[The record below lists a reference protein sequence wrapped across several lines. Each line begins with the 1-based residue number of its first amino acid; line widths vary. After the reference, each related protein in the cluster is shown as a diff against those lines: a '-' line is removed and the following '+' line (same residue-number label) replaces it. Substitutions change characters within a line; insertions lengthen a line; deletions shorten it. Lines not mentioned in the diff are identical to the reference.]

1 MEKRSDCGAMQISTP
16 KGGLRTFAAGAKSDF
31 NSRKADLQHKT
42 HIRGAANGR
51 KEPSLPYAPLCTN
64 GCYHESDQKSSTTIK
79 ILNGFWGQRQ
89 SGCFSPV
96 SKTRVC
102 GTIVR
107 VS

>member
-1 MEKRSDCGAMQISTP
+1 MLRHAHIYI

-79 ILNGFWGQRQ
+79 ILNGFWDSVNRGVLALCQKRGFAEQ
-89 SGCFSPV
+89 S
-96 SKTRVC
+96 
-102 GTIVR
+102 
-107 VS
+107 